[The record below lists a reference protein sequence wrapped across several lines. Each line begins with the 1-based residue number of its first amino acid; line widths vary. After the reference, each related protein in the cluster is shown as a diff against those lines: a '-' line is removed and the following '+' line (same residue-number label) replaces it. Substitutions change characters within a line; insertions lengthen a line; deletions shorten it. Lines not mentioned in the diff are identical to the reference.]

1 VIMKRILFSSFVALT
16 CGGCVAPVM
25 RSSLHAPRTPL
36 QSAELWEAPTD
47 LADRNLFDGPW
58 GKDLAPDPH
67 ATFRFVSAKA
77 IGVSPGFAVTD
88 ASGMEWSVKQGP
100 EAKVEV
106 VMSRVISAMGYHQ
119 PPVYYLGQWTISGGP
134 SPGVQSE
141 GRFRPKHVGLKDEGE
156 WSWQENPFI
165 GTRPYNGLR
174 VLMLILN
181 ESDLKNSNNSLYTVK
196 TSEDVAAHHWYV
208 VRDIGT
214 ALGET
219 GRLNPK
225 RSDTGKFDRS
235 GFIRGVKKGI
245 VDFDYQGRH
254 QELADHISP
263 DDVRW
268 MCDLLAKLSDGQ
280 WGDAFRAGGYDDV
293 TATRF
298 IARMKQKIA
307 QGQALGQAAVA
318 PVAPPTPIVA
328 VPPVAS
334 DSQLLHKYVWS
345 TLGVDGLLSTTISS
359 GLDQWHESP
368 PEWDLTTAGYARRFA
383 SEYAES
389 AIGDI
394 AKYGVARAFHHDP
407 SFYRCECSGF
417 ARRLHHAV
425 DSPFM
430 ARTRS
435 GRRVLSAASLAG
447 FLAGHMA
454 SASTWYPA
462 PLGTRDGLKHAG
474 LSLVSKI
481 GVDVFKEFRPRR
493 ST

>member
-1 VIMKRILFSSFVALT
+1 MKRLLLNALVAAACT
-16 CGGCVAPVM
+16 GCVAPVM
-25 RSSLHAPRTPL
+25 RSSLHGPPTPA
-36 QSAELWEAPTD
+36 QSAELWEAPDD

-58 GKDLAPDPH
+58 GKALAPDPT
-67 ATFRFVSAKA
+67 ATYAFVSAKA
-77 IGVSPGFAVTD
+77 IGISPGFAVTD
-88 ASGMEWSVKQGP
+88 ANGMEWSVKQGP

-106 VMSRVISAMGYHQ
+106 VMSRVLSAVGYHQ
-119 PPVYYLGQWTISGGP
+119 PPVYYLGQWTISGAP
-134 SPGVQSE
+134 ASGVQSE
-141 GRFRPKHVGLKDEGE
+141 GRFRPKHTVLKDEGE

-196 TSEDVAAHHWYV
+196 KSGETTAHRWYV

-219 GRLNPK
+219 GRLNPT

-235 GFIRGVKKGI
+235 GFIKGVRNGS

-268 MCDLLAKLSDGQ
+268 MCDLLARLSDQQ
-280 WGDAFRAGGYDDV
+280 WHDAFRAGGYD
-293 TATRF
+293 TATADRF
-298 IARMKQKIA
+298 IARLKQKIA
-307 QGQALGQAAVA
+307 AGQAIGTPVLAPAAAAV
-318 PVAPPTPIVA
+318 PQPPI
-328 VPPVAS
+328 AS
-334 DSQLLHKYVWS
+334 DAQLLHKYVWS
-345 TLGVDGLLSTTISS
+345 TLGFDGLLSATISS

-368 PEWDLTTAGYARRFA
+368 PEWDVTRAGYTKRFA

-394 AKYGVARAFHHDP
+394 AKYAVAHVFHHDP
-407 SFYRCECSGF
+407 SFTRCQCTGV

-435 GRRVLSAASLAG
+435 GRRVLSAASLSG
-447 FLAGHMA
+447 FLAGHVA

-462 PLGTRDGLKHAG
+462 PLGTRDGLKHAA
-474 LSLVSKI
+474 LSLVAKI

-493 ST
+493 SR